1 MQAIYCTQCGSKN
14 IFSGEKPKFCSSCG
28 SPINVQASS
37 TTKTLKKTLP
47 KKKERVEASEEYS
60 DVDYVP
66 DVKSLE
72 YEISSDSA
80 VGYHTYNMRDL
91 VNGRSTQEEEER
103 KENQ

>member
-14 IFSGEKPKFCSSCG
+14 IYSGEKPKFCSSCG
-28 SPINVQASS
+28 SPINGQASS
-37 TTKTLKKTLP
+37 EKKTPKKTLP
-47 KKKERVEASEEYS
+47 KKNERAEASEDYS

-66 DVKSLE
+66 DVRSLE

-80 VGYHTYNMRDL
+80 VGYQTYNMRDL
-91 VNGRSTQEEEER
+91 VDGRKTQEEAK